1 MPPISAIV
9 HTQNDALHIGRALE
23 SLRACSEVVVLDHGS
38 GDGTPAIAREH
49 GARVVSASQMTPA
62 TAAGQAAHS
71 WILVVRPNEAVAEL
85 LEAELYE
92 LRLQE
97 AVSDPSFA
105 FVVLEETKVGWAK
118 RPAETRLVPRDYTRW
133 EGELPAQDSQSR
145 CLEGFLLRFR
155 Q

>member
-9 HTQNDALHIGRALE
+9 HTHNDALRIGRTLE
-23 SLRACSEVVVLDHGS
+23 SLRACNEVVVLDHGS
-38 GDGTPAIAREH
+38 DDGTLAIARAH
-49 GARVVSASQMTPA
+49 GARVVNAAEMTPA
-62 TAAGQAAHS
+62 TAARQAAHP

-92 LRLQE
+92 LRLQG

-105 FVVLEETKVGWAK
+105 FVILEETKVGWAK
-118 RPAETRLVPRDYTRW
+118 GPAETRLVPRDYTGW
-133 EGELPAQDSQSR
+133 EGDLPAADRNAR
-145 CLEGFLLRFR
+145 CLDGFLLRFS

>member
-9 HTQNDALHIGRALE
+9 HTHNDALRIGRALE
-23 SLRACSEVVVLDHGS
+23 SLRACNEVIVFDHGS
-38 GDGTPAIAREH
+38 QDGTLAIAREH
-49 GARVVSASQMTPA
+49 GARVVNAGEMTST
-62 TAAGQAAHS
+62 TAAGQAAHP

-92 LRLQE
+92 LRLQD

-105 FVVLEETKVGWAK
+105 LLILEESKHGWDK
-118 RPAETRLVPRDYTRW
+118 RPAETRLVPRDYPKW
-133 EGELPAQDSQSR
+133 EGDLPAQDSNSR
-145 CLEGFLLRFR
+145 CLDGFLLRFS